1 MGARLAQSDT
11 AEPDATHEEL
21 LADEMVQGYSLRDD
35 VPTRIARG
43 DCEVVIARHRRDRL
57 GFDQRDF
64 PGGSGP
70 VRVRA
75 GCFEVAVPF
84 EAFPWDCTH
93 TLDGPNRVL
102 RLRSDVD
109 RDDFAVPRGSSAGH
123 AAAKGRVRL
132 NDCPREDGGLR
143 RPRFRRGPPGR

>member
-57 GFDQRDF
+57 GFDQRDL
-64 PGGSGP
+64 PRGSGP

-75 GCFEVAVPF
+75 GRFEVSVAF
-84 EAFPWDCTH
+84 EALPRDRPH
-93 TLDGPNRVL
+93 ALGGPHRVL
-102 RLRSDVD
+102 CLRSDVD
-109 RDDFAVPRGSSAGH
+109 RDDFAVPRGISAGH

-132 NDCPREDGGLR
+132 NDYPPGERGPR
-143 RPRFRRGPPGR
+143 RP